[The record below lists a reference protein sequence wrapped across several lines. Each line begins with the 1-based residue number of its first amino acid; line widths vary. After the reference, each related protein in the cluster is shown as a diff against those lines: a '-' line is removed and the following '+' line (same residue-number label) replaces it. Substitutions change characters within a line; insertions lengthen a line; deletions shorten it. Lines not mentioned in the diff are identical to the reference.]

1 MKTDWREWFRG
12 RPMLLLLLPIIAAIL
27 LCYYTHFPV
36 DLLQDTDVDYLDTL
50 HTFQVVVADYPVSRT
65 RTVRYTAEVRAVVD
79 SMALP
84 ACGKVYLYLLPDS
97 LHPIPTFGDTLLVR
111 TQIRRG
117 ESIDGFD
124 YGTYLRRQG
133 IVGAGIVWRNQWC
146 LLAHTAYSLS
156 SPKQWQHA
164 LLQRYRRCGL
174 QGQTLSTVA
183 ALTLGYKEDLDR
195 ETTRVFQRA
204 GAAHILAVSGLHTG
218 IIYSILLIIFTF
230 GGRCKP
236 LYEQPVRRCL
246 QSLLIIVSMWF
257 YAALT
262 GLTPSVVRSVL
273 MLTLVEV
280 GRMCYRQSLSLNTI
294 AAAAFLILLI
304 RPLDLFSVS
313 FQLSFAAV
321 IALLAF
327 SRDFA
332 HLLPTAW
339 IRPRPLQRIVR
350 YIVDILAVSL
360 AAQLGTLPIALYYFG
375 QCSNYFLLTNLL
387 VIPLAWLIVVSS
399 FLLLLVGGIPYI
411 GAAVAWLCQ
420 TLTGALTGSVGWIES
435 LPGAVTEIRIS
446 LPMVLLLYT
455 AILSGYLAIRRNL
468 WWLLLTTAALTAF
481 CYLFTVV

>member
-1 MKTDWREWFRG
+1 
-12 RPMLLLLLPIIAAIL
+12 MLLLLLPLIAAIL
-27 LCYYTHFPV
+27 LCYYTRFPI
-36 DLLQDTDVDYLDTL
+36 DLLHDTEVDYLDTL
-50 HTFQVVVADYPVSRT
+50 HTFQVVVADYPMART
-65 RTVRYTAEVRAVVD
+65 RTVRYTAEICAVID
-79 SMALP
+79 SMVIP
-84 ACGKVYLYLLPDS
+84 AGGKVYLYFLPDS
-97 LHPIPTFGDTLLVR
+97 IHPMPTFGDTLLVR
-111 TQIRRG
+111 THIRRG
-117 ESIDGFD
+117 QSIAGFD

-133 IVGAGIVWRNQWC
+133 IVGTGMVWRNQWH
-146 LLAHTAYSLS
+146 LIAHTSPPFS

-164 LLQRYRRCGL
+164 LLERYRRCGL
-174 QGQTLSTVA
+174 QGPTLNTVA

-195 ETTRVFQRA
+195 ETTRIFQRA

-218 IIYSILLIIFTF
+218 IIYSILLIILTL
-230 GGRCKP
+230 GGRFNP

-246 QSLLIIVSMWF
+246 QSLLIIVSMWL

-273 MLTLVEV
+273 MLTLVEI

-321 IALLAF
+321 VALLAF

-332 HLLPTAW
+332 HLLPTAR
-339 IRPRPLQRIVR
+339 IRPLPLQRIVR
-350 YIVDILAVSL
+350 YIVDLLAVSL

-399 FLLLLVGGIPYI
+399 FLLLLVGSIPYI
-411 GAAVAWLCQ
+411 GIAVAWLCQ
-420 TLTGALTGSVGWIES
+420 TLTGALISSVSWIES

-455 AILSGYLAIRRNL
+455 AILGGYLAIKRNL
-468 WWLLLTTAALTAF
+468 RWLLPTAAALAAF